1 MFVDCH
7 AHILP
12 GVDDGARTMEDAL
25 VMARMAVAAGTT
37 RIFATPHGYT
47 STYHVDPAVV
57 RESTRALQARL
68 AVEHIDLT
76 VLPAME
82 VHHGAVATSRHT
94 AATGAKASVASIDL
108 ERLRAGAALGF
119 GAYARPDYV
128 LLEFPFATWPED
140 ARGAIAALH
149 EAGTQVVLAHPERYD
164 ALQENPALVDE
175 VLREGAWL
183 QLTTGSIL
191 GRFGSAAERLSR
203 DWLTAGCIHIIASD
217 AHNAVSRPPG
227 IRAAYERVCDDWGLV
242 AAAQQCVANADAIWS
257 TALAKASHVDEQR

>member
-68 AVEHIDLT
+68 VAEHIDLA

-82 VHHGAVATSRHT
+82 VHHAATAASREA
-94 AATGAKASVASIDL
+94 AATGARASAGSIDL
-108 ERLRAGAALGF
+108 ERLRSGAALGL
-119 GAYARPDYV
+119 GGYERPDYV

-140 ARGAIAALH
+140 AGATIAALH
-149 EAGTQVVLAHPERYD
+149 EAGMQVVLAHPERYD
-164 ALQENPALVDE
+164 ALQDHPSLVDE

-191 GRFGSAAERLSR
+191 GRFGPVAERLSR
-203 DWLTAGCIHIIASD
+203 TWLAAGCIHIIASD

-227 IRAAYERVCDDWGLV
+227 IRAAYERVSEEWGLAD
-242 AAAQQCVANADAIWS
+242 AARQCVANADAIWS
-257 TALAKASHVDEQR
+257 RALAHADQADEHP

>member
-7 AHILP
+7 THILP

-37 RIFATPHGYT
+37 RMFATPHGYT

-68 AVEHIDLT
+68 LAEDIDLM

-82 VHHGAVATSRHT
+82 VHHAVVAASCQV
-94 AATGAKASVASIDL
+94 AATGAKANVSSIDL
-108 ERLRAGAALGF
+108 QRLRSGAALGF
-119 GAYARPDYV
+119 GAYERPDYV
-128 LLEFPFATWPED
+128 LLEFPFTSWPED
-140 ARGAIAALH
+140 AGTTVAALH

-164 ALQENPALVDE
+164 ELQYHPSLVDE

-191 GRFGSAAERLSR
+191 GRFGPSAERLSR
-203 DWLTAGCIHIIASD
+203 TWLTAGCIHIIASD

-227 IRAAYERVCDDWGLV
+227 IRAAYERVCEEWGLAD
-242 AAAQQCVANADAIWS
+242 AAARCVANADAIWS
-257 TALAKASHVDEQR
+257 RALAHADSACQYP